1 MEFTL
6 LRHVSR
12 REVSLVCVLVPKGWR
27 RSAPPQQ
34 PQAQLGAQELDGRA
48 LAATRWAGQ
57 QEHPPA
63 PNDYTTSVVA
73 VIGSKTRDSGTK
85 PVSDLGHFF
94 RRHAE
99 VLRSPRRVLL
109 PPFPHV
115 THFMLLFARPARP
128 RSRSICR
135 SRSFQRFS
143 PALHFLEKSVQDST
157 IPRSRLGPRQPAKFS
172 CPVGVSVENTTLER
186 LGRDEDLASFFD
198 HLCPPQ
204 LQSVVYR
211 AD

>member
-135 SRSFQRFS
+135 SRSFLLHYISWKS
-143 PALHFLEKSVQDST
+143 P
-157 IPRSRLGPRQPAKFS
+157 SRI
-172 CPVGVSVENTTLER
+172 
-186 LGRDEDLASFFD
+186 
-198 HLCPPQ
+198 
-204 LQSVVYR
+204 LQSQDHGLGQDNLLSFLVLLV
-211 AD
+211 